1 MLFEIKNYDP
11 EPVLDRIFAQLA
23 YDRAIAG
30 HKVPHRFTLI
40 LSGTSLFRWK
50 ESYKN
55 VTAPP
60 MSDNIK
66 HMGDVKYM
74 GFDLSIEGAH
84 NWPDDKIALIRNQD
98 LIPKGPG
105 EVIFKDFYPYV
116 YTRHQ
121 IRKGDGTSWSKP
133 DYYQYVT
140 IAQFEK
146 KGAVTV
152 IDKSF
157 LWCIELTGSRWCI
170 VQEEHFSPFEYA
182 VCVYEPDYY
191 RYVFAVLPFD
201 VAVRF
206 CSDHALEKLQISIN
220 GAGRKN
226 L

>member
-1 MLFEIKNYDP
+1 MLFQINNNIQ
-11 EPVLDRIFAQLA
+11 PVLYRIFAQLA
-23 YDRAIAG
+23 YDREILRYN
-30 HKVPHRFTLI
+30 VPYRFTLI
-40 LSGTSLFRWK
+40 LSFGSLYQLKKCYRGTRSPLGQ
-50 ESYKN
+50 
-55 VTAPP
+55 
-60 MSDNIK
+60 NIR
-66 HMGDVKYM
+66 HMGEVKYM

-116 YTRHQ
+116 YTRPEQ
-121 IRKGDGTSWSKP
+121 IRPGDGMSWLEP

-140 IAQFEK
+140 VAQFEK
-146 KGAVTV
+146 KGGATV

-157 LWCIELTGSRWCI
+157 LWYIELTGSRWCI
-170 VQEEHFSPFEYA
+170 VQEEHFIPFEYA

-191 RYVFAVLPFD
+191 RYMFAVLPFD
-201 VAVRF
+201 VAIRF

-220 GAGRKN
+220 EAARKN